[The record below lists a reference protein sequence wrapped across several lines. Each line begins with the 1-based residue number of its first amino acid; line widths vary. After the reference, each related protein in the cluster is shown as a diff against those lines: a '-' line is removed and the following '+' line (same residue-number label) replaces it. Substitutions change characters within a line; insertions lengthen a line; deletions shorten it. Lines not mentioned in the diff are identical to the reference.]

1 MTPAALSATVKPAD
15 AADAAATTSYN
26 EPKLSHV
33 RQKPRVLI
41 VQRILPHYRVPLFQE
56 LSRSDSMTV
65 DVAYG
70 RQRNG
75 TALESV
81 EHPEGIST
89 IPLRNSYLTVAGAER
104 AVYQRGLSDVILSR
118 SYDVV
123 IAEFNP
129 RIVSNLL
136 AYRSA
141 RRTGTSFIWWG
152 HGMGPA
158 AGRITARAR
167 LALARAADAVI
178 FYDDVQA
185 ARFVAL
191 GLPSDRAF
199 VAPNSMDTAA
209 ISALAQPP
217 ESGTRDRILY
227 VGRLIP
233 EKKVDLLIRAFAIA
247 RTSFTRPQK
256 LTIVGDGPQRPT
268 LEALAQDLGVTAE
281 VEFTGP
287 IYAQDQ
293 MAPLFNTSRISVS
306 PGAIGLAAVH
316 SLAYGVPLIVAEGEP
331 HGPEASALKS
341 GHNAIFFPS
350 DQADCLAAALVSA
363 LSDEQGDRQRWL
375 LMARAARETAD
386 RGFGL
391 ARMTGAFERAAQHV
405 TQDLGHRSRAH
416 E

>member
-1 MTPAALSATVKPAD
+1 MTLATLSSTVAS
-15 AADAAATTSYN
+15 ADAAATTPHT
-26 EPKLSHV
+26 EPKLSRV
-33 RQKPRVLI
+33 LWKPRVLI

-56 LSRSDSMTV
+56 LSRSHSMTV

-70 RQRNG
+70 RQRDG
-75 TALESV
+75 AALESV
-81 EHPEGIST
+81 DHAEGIRT

-104 AVYQRGLSDVILSR
+104 AVYQRGLSDVILSQ

-129 RIVSNLL
+129 RIVSNLF

-141 RRTGTSFIWWG
+141 RRADTSFIWWG

-158 AGRITARAR
+158 AGRVTARAR

-191 GLPSDRAF
+191 GLPSDHAF
-199 VAPNSMDTAA
+199 VAPNSIDTAA

-217 ESGTRDRILY
+217 ESGLRDRILY
-227 VGRLIP
+227 VGRLVP
-233 EKKVDLLIRAFAIA
+233 EKKVDLLIRAFALA
-247 RTSFTRPQK
+247 RTSFTHPQK
-256 LTIVGDGPQRPT
+256 LTIVGDGPERP
-268 LEALAQDLGVTAE
+268 ALKVLADSLGVTAD

-287 IYAQDQ
+287 IYDQDRL
-293 MAPLFNTSRISVS
+293 APLFNASRMSVS
-306 PGAIGLAAVH
+306 PGAVGLAAVH
-316 SLAYGVPLIVAEGEP
+316 SLAYGVPLILADGEP

-341 GHNAIFFPS
+341 GHNALFFTAG
-350 DQADCLAAALVSA
+350 QADSLAAALVA
-363 LSDEQGDRQRWL
+363 VQRDKQRWL
-375 LMARAARETAD
+375 SMAHAARETAD

-391 ARMTGAFERAAQHV
+391 DRMTGAFERAVEHV
-405 TQDLGHRSRAH
+405 TRRARRRSLADG
-416 E
+416 

>member
-1 MTPAALSATVKPAD
+1 MTPATLSAVVES
-15 AADAAATTSYN
+15 ADAAATTHN
-26 EPKLSHV
+26 EPKLSRV
-33 RQKPRVLI
+33 MQKPRVLI

-56 LSRSDSMTV
+56 LSRSHSMTV

-75 TALESV
+75 AALESV
-81 EHPEGIST
+81 DHPEGIST

-167 LALARAADAVI
+167 LALAQAADAVI

-209 ISALAQPP
+209 ISTLAQPP
-217 ESGTRDRILY
+217 ESGLRNRILY
-227 VGRLIP
+227 VGRLVP
-233 EKKVDLLIRAFAIA
+233 EKKVDLLIRAFALA
-247 RTSFTRPQK
+247 RTSFTQPQK
-256 LTIVGDGPQRPT
+256 LTIVGDGPERSA
-268 LEALAQDLGVTAE
+268 LGALAEGLGLSAE

-287 IYAQDQ
+287 MYAQDQ
-293 MAPLFNTSRISVS
+293 LAPLFNASRMSVS

-316 SLAYGVPLIVAEGEP
+316 SLAYGVPLIVAESEP

-341 GHNAIFFPS
+341 GHNSLFFPNGR
-350 DQADCLAAALVSA
+350 AERLAAALVAVQSDSHLW
-363 LSDEQGDRQRWL
+363 LS
-375 LMARAARETAD
+375 MAHAARETAD

-391 ARMTGAFERAAQHV
+391 DRMTSAFERAVEHV
-405 TQDLGHRSRAH
+405 TQRSRRRSRAH
-416 E
+416 G